1 MTTLVDAGKAPGN
14 FNAVSLLLEKQSHF
28 GTRESSPLMTKARQ
42 VSVSTIGTGL
52 AVEQQVFHRILDFK
66 HGPDVYPGLFA

>member
-1 MTTLVDAGKAPGN
+1 MA
-14 FNAVSLLLEKQSHF
+14 
-28 GTRESSPLMTKARQ
+28 KARQ

-52 AVEQQVFHRILDFK
+52 AFEQQVFHRILDFK